1 MKAQSKKWPRLLNT
15 NDYCPFLQE
24 EFLDNSSS
32 HDDRFDECVD
42 NSKKNIPSSFRRAKN
57 KNFGRRK
64 KQSITPEEI
73 KRIYLFLYNLFQFV
87 GFIYIL
93 VVLSIRYAKEGA
105 GNYFSFLFF
114 ALKIKIDLILLF
126 RFNTFIL

>member
-1 MKAQSKKWPRLLNT
+1 MDTYSVS
-15 NDYCPFLQE
+15 NDSDMYEDSLHGSQKSMQ
-24 EFLDNSSS
+24 N
-32 HDDRFDECVD
+32 
-42 NSKKNIPSSFRRAKN
+42 SFRKLRPN

-64 KQSITPEEI
+64 KQNITPEEI

-105 GNYFSFLFF
+105 GN
-114 ALKIKIDLILLF
+114 
-126 RFNTFIL
+126 